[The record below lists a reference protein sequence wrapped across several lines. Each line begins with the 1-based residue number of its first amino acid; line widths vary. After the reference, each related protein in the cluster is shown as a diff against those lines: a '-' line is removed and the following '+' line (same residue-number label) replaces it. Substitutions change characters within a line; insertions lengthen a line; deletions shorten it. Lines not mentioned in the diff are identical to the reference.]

1 MNAVK
6 IHRLKKDMTGI
17 ELADAVGVDPG
28 YISQVERYDTM
39 AEGYAKLVAK
49 ALGVKLLDLFDP
61 AEREGRYRAKN
72 VKVTV
77 K

>member
-6 IHRLKKDMTGI
+6 IHRLKKDMDGV
-17 ELADAVGVDPG
+17 ELAKAVGVDPS

-39 AEGYAKLVAK
+39 AEGYAKKVAK
-49 ALGVKLLDLFDP
+49 ALGLKLLDLFEP